1 MEECSVLM
9 LKVLRIIL
17 CVERMRKL
25 DLVNTG
31 KGQIQEMIRG
41 KTREFSSNI

>member
-1 MEECSVLM
+1 MEECSVVM
-9 LKVLRIIL
+9 LKVLGIML

-25 DLVNTG
+25 DLVNRG
-31 KGQIQEMIRG
+31 KGQIQEMTRG